1 MKRDLPAYVYAKN
14 GGIWF
19 QRRGYR
25 TTKIIAAPGTKEFA
39 LEYAALLNGAQSVPT
54 TGKTFAA
61 LVRSYTRS
69 QKYRGLA
76 IRTVRDYDKVLDWV
90 TAKLGP
96 LPVAG
101 LQRKDVI
108 RARDTNAGT
117 VRFANYIVQVLRIL
131 LEHSIDIGWRTD
143 NPAKGVSML
152 KSEAS
157 PREAW
162 PADKIEAF
170 RAAADGRTLL
180 IFELCLGTGQRI
192 GDVLRMRWSDIE
204 GDGINVTQGKTGA
217 KLWVPFTRHLRA
229 VLDETPKV
237 GVTICAWGR
246 GKPTAYRGAADLIMA
261 VRRQIGAEAY
271 DIHGLR
277 YSAASELA
285 ALGCS
290 DDEIKAITGHTTS
303 AMVAKYAGAA
313 RQRSRAAKAQE
324 KRK

>member
-1 MKRDLPAYVYAKN
+1 MKRNLPAYVYAKK

-25 TTKIIAAPGTKEFA
+25 SAKITAAPGTKEFA
-39 LEYAALLNGAQSVPT
+39 LEYAALLNGAQPSPPA
-54 TGKTFAA
+54 GKTFAA

-69 QKYRGLA
+69 QKYRSLA
-76 IRTVRDYDKVLDWV
+76 LRTVRDYDKVLDWV
-90 TAKLGP
+90 TAKLGH

-108 RARDTNAGT
+108 RARDANAET

-131 LEHSIDIGWRTD
+131 LEHAIDIGWRTD
-143 NPAKGVSML
+143 NPAKGVSLL
-152 KSEAS
+152 KSTAA

-162 PADKIEAF
+162 PSDKIAAF
-170 RAAADGRTLL
+170 RATADGRALL

-192 GDVLRMRWSDIE
+192 GDVLKMRWSDIE
-204 GDGINVTQGKTGA
+204 GEGINVTQGKTGA
-217 KLWVPFTRHLRA
+217 RLWVPFTRQLRA
-229 VLDETPKV
+229 VLDQTPKV
-237 GVTICAWGR
+237 GVTICAWGQ
-246 GKPTAYRGAADLIMA
+246 GKPTSYRGAADLIMA
-261 VRRQIGAEAY
+261 VRRKIGAEAY

-277 YSAASELA
+277 YSAAAELA

-303 AMVAKYAGAA
+303 AMVTKYAGAA
-313 RQRSRAAKAQE
+313 RQKARAEKAQG